1 MKVLLLG
8 ASGLVGQSCLE
19 HLLRRPQVHEVV
31 APTRRSLQLRDRT
44 LHNVLIDFDRLDEY
58 PELFEVDA
66 ILCCL
71 GTTIKQAGS
80 RQNFEKVDYEYCT
93 EAAEL
98 GRAQSAKA
106 FYLVSAMGSSEGSP
120 FFYSRVK
127 GKLEARLQ
135 TLEYPV
141 LSIYHP
147 SLLLGSRE
155 ELRLGETVAA
165 KVMPILNPLMK
176 GAMKPYRAIHGDT
189 VARAMVNECISNHL
203 HCPEIPQVNLYSYE
217 QIVKLAEDELH

>member
-8 ASGLVGQSCLE
+8 ATGLVGQSCL
-19 HLLRRPQVHEVV
+19 HYLLHRPEVHEVV
-31 APTRRSLQLRDRT
+31 APTRRSLQVRDRT

-80 RQNFEKVDYEYCT
+80 RRNFEKVDYQYCL

-98 GRAQSAKA
+98 GRAQSVRA
-106 FYLVSAMGSSEGSP
+106 FYLVSAMGSSERSLV
-120 FFYSRVK
+120 FYSRVK
-127 GKLEARLQ
+127 GKLESHLKS
-135 TLEYPV
+135 LEYPL

-147 SLLLGSRE
+147 SLLLGDRDQH
-155 ELRLGETVAA
+155 RLGESMAA
-165 KVMPILNPLMK
+165 RVMPVLNPMLVGSWK
-176 GAMKPYRAIHGDT
+176 AYRAIEGDT
-189 VARAMVNECISNHL
+189 VARAMVNECVANRSA
-203 HCPEIPQVNLYSYE
+203 CPITPEVNLYSYD
-217 QIVKLAEDELH
+217 QIVKLATE